1 MRMKT
6 PRLTYPAIALLLLCA
21 AAAPGPGQVPA
32 AVDLKDVAFTAEQ
45 LGGPTLPYQA
55 VRIRFTLRNISNKQL
70 GPLFGTD
77 VGGNLVYGIKG
88 PEDDQYQKHGVI
100 IVYER
105 IDHRNTSVSTARE
118 HFNSEIPLFLR
129 PGQETSHSVAFG
141 RWSDRDY
148 KPQVAFPIPGTYTL
162 KCGYLVDGQK
172 NKHV

>member
-1 MRMKT
+1 
-6 PRLTYPAIALLLLCA
+6 
-21 AAAPGPGQVPA
+21 
-32 AVDLKDVAFTAEQ
+32 
-45 LGGPTLPYQA
+45 
-55 VRIRFTLRNISNKQL
+55 RFTLRNISNKQL

-105 IDHRNTSVSTARE
+105 FDHRNTSVSTARE

-129 PGQETSHSVAFG
+129 PGQETAHSVAFG

-172 NKHV
+172 NKHVYNTVEVQVQEPVGPDKQVFYRLTKDPDLVRE